1 MEYGKIVEL
10 VNKILSQ
17 YTMPLT
23 LRQVFYRLVA
33 DYNYPNTKPAYT
45 QLSKQLVEARERGDI
60 DETRIEDRSRE
71 FLGGDQG
78 FDGLEEF
85 LDYQI
90 NEFLSSP
97 KYYCRK
103 MWTEQ
108 PKFVVVWVE
117 KDALSKIISSVAERY
132 NVITAPSRGYA
143 SYTYIKQA
151 IEMFPIDKEIVILHF
166 ADHDPSGLDMTRDLQ
181 ERFNDY
187 YSGDV
192 KVERV
197 ALTYSQVQKYHLS
210 PNPTKT
216 ADPRATE
223 YISRFGN
230 QCWELDA
237 LDPNELQK
245 LVLESIKRHIDAEKW
260 NKTLEEERQ
269 ERQELEKIF
278 QKLERNLKKW
288 AILEI
293 KNTVQNMFYK

>member
-1 MEYGKIVEL
+1 MEYNKVVKL

-33 DYNYPNTKPAYT
+33 NYNYPNTNSAYG

-60 DETRIEDRSRE
+60 DETKIEDRSRE

-78 FDGLEEF
+78 FDRLEEF
-85 LDYQI
+85 MDYQI

-97 KYYCRK
+97 KYYYRK
-103 MWTEQ
+103 VWTEQ
-108 PKFVVVWVE
+108 PKFVIVWVE
-117 KDALSKIISSVAERY
+117 KDALSRIISSIAERY
-132 NVITAPSRGYA
+132 KVITAPSRGYA

-151 IEMFPIDKEIVILHF
+151 IENLPGDKEIIILHF

-197 ALTYSQVQKYHLS
+197 ALTYNQVQKYKLS

-216 ADPRATE
+216 ADPRAKE
-223 YISRFGN
+223 YISKFGN

-245 LVLESIKRHIDAEKW
+245 LVSESIEKHIDAKKW
-260 NKTLEEERQ
+260 NKTIEEEKQ

-278 QKLERNLKKW
+278 SEIRKKFEEMGYLRN
-288 AILEI
+288 
-293 KNTVQNMFYK
+293 

>member
-1 MEYGKIVEL
+1 MNYSKVVEL
-10 VNKILSQ
+10 VNEILSQ

-23 LRQVFYRLVA
+23 LRQVFYRLIA
-33 DYNYPNTKPAYT
+33 NYNYPNTNSAYS

-60 DETRIEDRSRE
+60 DETKIEDRSRE

-78 FDGLEEF
+78 FDRLEEF

-97 KYYCRK
+97 KYYYRK

-108 PKFVVVWVE
+108 PKFVIVWVE
-117 KDALSKIISSVAERY
+117 KDALSRIISSIAEKY

-151 IEMFPIDKEIVILHF
+151 IENLPVDKDIIILHF

-181 ERFNDY
+181 ERFSDY

-197 ALTYSQVQKYHLS
+197 ALTYNQVQTYHLS

-216 ADPRATE
+216 ADPRAKE
-223 YISRFGN
+223 YVSQFGN

-237 LDPNELQK
+237 IEPNELQR
-245 LVLESIKRHIDAEKW
+245 LVSESIEKHIDVEKW
-260 NKTLEEERQ
+260 NKTLEEAKQ

-278 QKLERNLKKW
+278 SEIRKKFEEMG
-288 AILEI
+288 LS
-293 KNTVQNMFYK
+293 

>member
-1 MEYGKIVEL
+1 MEYGKTVEL

-245 LVLESIKRHIDAEKW
+245 LVLESIEQHIDAEKW
-260 NKTLEEERQ
+260 NKTIEKEKQ

-278 QKLERNLKKW
+278 SEIRKKFEEMGYLRN
-288 AILEI
+288 
-293 KNTVQNMFYK
+293 

>member
-33 DYNYPNTKPAYT
+33 DYNYPNTKSAYT

-143 SYTYIKQA
+143 SYTYIKQV

-278 QKLERNLKKW
+278 SEIRKKFEEMGYLRN
-288 AILEI
+288 
-293 KNTVQNMFYK
+293 

>member
-1 MEYGKIVEL
+1 MNYSKVVEL
-10 VNKILSQ
+10 VNEILSQ

-33 DYNYPNTKPAYT
+33 DYSYPNTSSAYT
-45 QLSKQLVEARERGDI
+45 QLSKQLVEAREKGDI
-60 DETRIEDRSRE
+60 DETKIEDRSRE

-78 FDGLEEF
+78 FDRLEEF

-97 KYYCRK
+97 KYYYRK

-108 PKFVVVWVE
+108 PKFVIVWVE
-117 KDALSKIISSVAERY
+117 KDALSRIISSIAERY

-151 IEMFPIDKEIVILHF
+151 IENLPVDKDIIILHF

-181 ERFNDY
+181 ERFSDY

-197 ALTYSQVQKYHLS
+197 ALTYNQVQTYHLS

-216 ADPRATE
+216 ADPRAKE
-223 YISRFGN
+223 YVSQFGN

-237 LDPNELQK
+237 IEPNELQR
-245 LVLESIKRHIDAEKW
+245 LVSESIEKHIDVEKW
-260 NKTLEEERQ
+260 NKTLEEAKQ

-278 QKLERNLKKW
+278 SEIRKKFEEMG
-288 AILEI
+288 LS
-293 KNTVQNMFYK
+293 

>member
-278 QKLERNLKKW
+278 SEIRKKFEEMGYLRN
-288 AILEI
+288 
-293 KNTVQNMFYK
+293 